1 MLSWSST
8 SPADVCSEEPQD
20 LCSAEAAKLFH
31 QGEWNSVPMKRDF
44 SEMKTASDLLLLSAV
59 MEFMLRSSKE
69 LGCDDS
75 NIHLD
80 HYSPGPLETVN

>member
-1 MLSWSST
+1 
-8 SPADVCSEEPQD
+8 
-20 LCSAEAAKLFH
+20 
-31 QGEWNSVPMKRDF
+31 MKRDF